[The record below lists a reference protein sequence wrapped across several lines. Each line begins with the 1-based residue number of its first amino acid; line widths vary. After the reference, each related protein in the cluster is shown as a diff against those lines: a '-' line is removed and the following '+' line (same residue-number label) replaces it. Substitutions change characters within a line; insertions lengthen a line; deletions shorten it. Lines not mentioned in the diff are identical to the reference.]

1 VDTHAR
7 GLLRIRVLD
16 DLTRLLV
23 SSDSL
28 DDVLRIFARG
38 VSDLVAADA
47 LAVGLIDAERAEFEL
62 RDLSATHV
70 RGEAPRDGR
79 WPLADTL
86 MAEVRARAAPLRIDD
101 LEDVGVPAA
110 SRAALRERGWRSALV
125 VPLVNRDGV
134 FGAVALVSA
143 RRAAFDADD
152 VKSVV
157 ELARPLATAM
167 ELRRLVDE
175 SRRRAEE
182 LTALY
187 TTSQLI
193 TARLD
198 VASVLDR
205 IARSVTGLIGSTGCG
220 IGLLAPD
227 GTRLV
232 HAAGHGYASDEW
244 RTLELPV
251 GEGIMGRCAEIEA
264 PLRVDDVR
272 RDPRSARRD
281 VDEREGIR
289 SMVCVPL
296 RVGGTLLGV
305 ISAFST
311 RPAAF
316 SAHHQKVLE
325 AFAEQA
331 GMAVQNAQLFEDSVR
346 HARETRALLEAGRV
360 VTASLDLD
368 RTIRVI
374 MEQAR
379 AVLGV
384 HSCGIMT
391 LDPTTRVLSAV
402 ASLDLPQDMV
412 STVRVKEGEGITGE
426 AVAQLRAMQS
436 ADLWNDPRVRYPQL
450 PRASGL
456 RSMLSAPLRIGT
468 RAIGAILVFR
478 DRKSTRLNSSHR

>member
-1 VDTHAR
+1 
-7 GLLRIRVLD
+7 
-16 DLTRLLV
+16 
-23 SSDSL
+23 
-28 DDVLRIFARG
+28 
-38 VSDLVAADA
+38 
-47 LAVGLIDAERAEFEL
+47 
-62 RDLSATHV
+62 
-70 RGEAPRDGR
+70 
-79 WPLADTL
+79 
-86 MAEVRARAAPLRIDD
+86 
-101 LEDVGVPAA
+101 
-110 SRAALRERGWRSALV
+110 
-125 VPLVNRDGV
+125 
-134 FGAVALVSA
+134 
-143 RRAAFDADD
+143 
-152 VKSVV
+152 
-157 ELARPLATAM
+157 
-167 ELRRLVDE
+167 
-175 SRRRAEE
+175 
-182 LTALY
+182 
-187 TTSQLI
+187 
-193 TARLD
+193 
-198 VASVLDR
+198 ASVLDR

-264 PLRVDDVR
+264 PLRVADVR

-384 HSCGIMT
+384 HSCGIML
-391 LDPTTRVLSAV
+391 LDPHTRVMSLI
-402 ASLDLPQDMV
+402 ASLDLPQEMMA
-412 STVRVKEGEGITGE
+412 SVRVKEGEGITGK
-426 AVAQLRAMQS
+426 AVAELRPMQS
-436 ADLWNDPRVRYPQL
+436 ADLWSDPRARYPQL
-450 PRASGL
+450 SRTSGF
-456 RSMLSAPLRIGT
+456 RSILAVPLRVGAA
-468 RAIGAILVFR
+468 AIGALIVLRNDVHEFTAAEEELLLALADQAAIAMEHARLYENLEGMVTARTRELDSQKRFVEVVLETLPLGVFVLDAALRVVRANREAARALGSTAPAGGRLATVLPAGLADAVEAFVRSATTRGTVDVVEHEVGGTSDPKMLRFTAAPLAAGGDGGGHAILLVE
-478 DRKSTRLNSSHR
+478 DVTRAKHLERQMLL